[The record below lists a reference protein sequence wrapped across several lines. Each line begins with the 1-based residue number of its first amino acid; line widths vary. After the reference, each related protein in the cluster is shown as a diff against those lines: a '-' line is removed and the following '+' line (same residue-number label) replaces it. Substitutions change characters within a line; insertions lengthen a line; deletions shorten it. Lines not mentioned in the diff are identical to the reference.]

1 MQDII
6 IRDVRLLG
14 WKPAGKE
21 VLEVNFDT
29 PIEWPINWAA
39 DKSDTYKGD
48 VRIRIMAHGFE
59 TYVRTEG
66 SDANGMCTEKNIYS
80 QGGAGIQFCKE
91 NITISTISRFA
102 KWKGK
107 VKAIELLS
115 CGAAY
120 ITPGKE
126 GKQGDGNYFC
136 YRFAQIT
143 GASVRASTATQ
154 RYSYGTK
161 DTGIEFGRWEGM
173 VYTYD
178 STGAVVKVEKEPET

>member
-1 MQDII
+1 VADTGIGKRSIRMQDII

-39 DKSDTYKGD
+39 DKADTYKGD
-48 VRIRIMAHGFE
+48 VRI
-59 TYVRTEG
+59 RTEG

-91 NITISTISRFA
+91 NITLSTISKFS

-107 VKAIELLS
+107 VKTIELLS

-126 GKQGDGNYFC
+126 GKDGDGNYFC

-143 GASVRASTATQ
+143 GAAVRASTATQ

-161 DTGIEFGRWEGM
+161 ETGIQFGRWEGM

-178 STGAVVKVEKEPET
+178 S